1 LPQLDSVWTL
11 SALLLMPLIFPPEAF
26 SMNGFTTGS
35 DGGTKKLP
43 WLAKLFVSVRTQ
55 TRAALQNDNA

>member
-1 LPQLDSVWTL
+1 
-11 SALLLMPLIFPPEAF
+11 MPLIFPPEAF

-35 DGGTKKLP
+35 GGGAKKLP
-43 WLAKLFVSVRTQ
+43 WLANFLGSVRTQ